1 MMEDAKQG
9 AKNPGSLTALVL
21 SMGNFIFLAL
31 FLILPSS
38 FPTKE
43 HFLTKNMYVFS
54 VYIK

>member
-9 AKNPGSLTALVL
+9 AKSPGSLTALVL

-43 HFLTKNMYVFS
+43 HFLQKICMYLVS
-54 VYIK
+54 T